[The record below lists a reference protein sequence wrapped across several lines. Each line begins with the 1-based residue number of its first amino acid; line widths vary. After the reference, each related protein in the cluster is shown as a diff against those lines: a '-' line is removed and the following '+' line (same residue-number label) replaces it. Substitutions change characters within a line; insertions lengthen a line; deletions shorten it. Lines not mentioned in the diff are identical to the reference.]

1 MGTDP
6 LSPLRLRFAAD
17 KGSVPKAPV
26 SCHRTAHQRGFA
38 SRLTP
43 HASLFSLRC
52 GQRFSP
58 QGSRFL
64 GPRPFSPNQL
74 TNQPTNQLVPSPPGR
89 QRRRPLQPR
98 ASAGP
103 PHSSRLTPHFF
114 RFAADKGSVPKA
126 PGSCH
131 RTKRQRGFASLLTP
145 HASLSR
151 PPAPFPLSTFPFPLS
166 TFPFPLSIRPHR
178 RWRRKL
184 YCGTNR

>member
-98 ASAGP
+98 ASAGS
-103 PHSSRLTPHFF
+103 PHASRLTIP
-114 RFAADKGSVPKA
+114 A
-126 PGSCH
+126 PDPWPL
-131 RTKRQRGFASLLTP
+131 AP
-145 HASLSR
+145 DPW
-151 PPAPFPLSTFPFPLS
+151 PPAPGPWPLGHIADGVGNYIAAQIADSFQ
-166 TFPFPLSIRPHR
+166 IA
-178 RWRRKL
+178 
-184 YCGTNR
+184 